1 MSPNHQLWTLFVE
14 DQICTLN
21 NSTSELYN
29 TSLYCRCFTTS
40 WKEESFF
47 QNHDWMSCSEF
58 LLTANGPRG
67 GGGKFIIQEHL
78 IIISPVLFQACGQC
92 NRKISLALGVV
103 EGSCRLCFSPHAARS
118 GWRSGSSPYDIT
130 SLVRQGMVLIKY
142 YFALFRSPTS
152 NGLSIYFDFAL
163 NSQCSV
169 NLSNYGST
177 TRQQSWKIQ
186 ELKIH

>member
-1 MSPNHQLWTLFVE
+1 MTHSNAHSIIVPQSCITQVYIVDASPPHGRKKVFFR
-14 DQICTLN
+14 I
-21 NSTSELYN
+21 
-29 TSLYCRCFTTS
+29 TTGCPAR
-40 WKEESFF
+40 K
-47 QNHDWMSCSEF
+47 F

-67 GGGKFIIQEHL
+67 GGGKFIIQENL